1 MTSSQPRPLSGVRVL
16 DLSRVLSGPLVG
28 RILAD
33 LGAEV
38 LKVEPPEGD
47 VSRFWGKV
55 EDGVSG
61 FFLQQNVGKKCVT
74 IDLKAGGA
82 ADLVLGLV
90 READIVIENFRPGVM
105 ERLGLGYRRLAEV
118 NPGVILLSVTG
129 FGQDGPNAGRAAYA
143 PVVHA
148 ESGLMARQA
157 QFDEAPVVDL
167 MLALADTLAGLHGA
181 IAVLAALRLRADT
194 GTGQHVDVAMLDS
207 MLASDD
213 YAHHALD
220 GFPIRRLR
228 SDVWD
233 SVAGPILLA
242 GEFRWLWRQLST
254 VHGLTDGVGADADV
268 DTKVRSRRA
277 AVADWLRSF
286 GNRDEMLAALEK
298 ASIAT
303 GTIQDFM
310 SVFETDHVRFR
321 ECFATIPVAPGQAR
335 RVVQSPYRF
344 SAAASGAQP
353 FVARLGEHNSA
364 ALADWLGLSA
374 AEVAELVAAGVVIQ
388 APG

>member
-1 MTSSQPRPLSGVRVL
+1 MTTSHPHPLSDIRVL

-28 RILAD
+28 RIMAD

-47 VSRFWGKV
+47 VSRFWGRV
-55 EDGVSG
+55 QDGVSG

-74 IDLKAGGA
+74 VDLKAAGA
-82 ADLVLGLV
+82 TELVLGLA

-105 ERLGLGYRRLAEV
+105 DRLGLGYQQLADV
-118 NPGVILLSVTG
+118 NPGVILLSITG
-129 FGQDGPNAGRAAYA
+129 FGQVGPQAGRAAYA

-157 QFDEAPVVDL
+157 QFDEAPVTDL
-167 MLALADTLAGLHGA
+167 MLALADTLAGLHGV
-181 IAVLAALRLRADT
+181 IAVLAALQLRAKT

-233 SVAGPILLA
+233 TVAGPILLA

-254 VHGLTDGVGADADV
+254 VHGLTDGVGEDADV

-286 GNRDEMLAALEK
+286 DDRDEMLAALAK

-310 SVFETDHVRFR
+310 SVFETEHARFR
-321 ECFATIPVAPGQAR
+321 ECFATIPVAAGRAR
-335 RVVQSPYRF
+335 R
-344 SAAASGAQP
+344 
-353 FVARLGEHNSA
+353 
-364 ALADWLGLSA
+364 
-374 AEVAELVAAGVVIQ
+374 GVD
-388 APG
+388 

>member
-1 MTSSQPRPLSGVRVL
+1 MTASHPHPLSDIRVL

-47 VSRFWGKV
+47 VSRFWGRV

-61 FFLQQNVGKKCVT
+61 FFLQQNVGKKCIT
-74 IDLKAGGA
+74 IDLKAA
-82 ADLVLGLV
+82 DATDLVLGLV
-90 READIVIENFRPGVM
+90 RKADIVIENFRPGVM
-105 ERLGLGYRRLAEV
+105 ERLGLGYRHLADV
-118 NPGVILLSVTG
+118 NPGVILLSITG
-129 FGQDGPNAGRAAYA
+129 FGQVGPQAGRAAYA

-181 IAVLAALRLRADT
+181 IAVLAALHLRADT
-194 GTGQHVDVAMLDS
+194 ATGQHVDVAMLDS

-228 SDVWD
+228 SDIWD
-233 SVAGPILLA
+233 SAAGPILLA
-242 GEFRWLWRQLST
+242 GEFRWLWRQLRT
-254 VHGLTDGVGADADV
+254 IHGLTDGVGEDADV

-286 GNRDEMLAALEK
+286 DNPDEMLAALDQ

-310 SVFETDHVRFR
+310 KVFETEHARCR
-321 ECFATIPVAPGQAR
+321 ECFATIPVAPGRTR

-344 SAAASGAQP
+344 SAAASGAHP

-374 AEVAELVAAGVVIQ
+374 AEVAELTAAGIVIQ